1 MSPTMT
7 ITKPLTTLGG
17 VTLAASSN
25 PDWHLVQKMK
35 IASQRQQNL
44 KHEKKET
51 DQWKKWH

>member
-1 MSPTMT
+1 MT